1 MVDITMVTQR
11 FFRRRHPSQ
20 RLLGFRQ
27 WLLPQNCSAP
37 TRRLLQSQ
45 NKKTFQLM
53 IVRPDLM
60 VNRTWKFTLSNQTI
74 CTNLRSFDRERRFSS
89 CFARLLCVNR
99 LRIERT
105 TKFWLSKNRY
115 QFKLLAH
122 SQRGSFHGCFV
133 TAQVYR
139 AAEATTIVT
148 FCLWATVVD
157 EVTILIWVL
166 PPPTALGDARL
177 RQTRAGW
184 RVRTVGVIQPLIN
197 INACDVTLV
206 P

>member
-1 MVDITMVTQR
+1 MVDITMVKQR

-27 WLLPQNCSAP
+27 WLLPQYCSAP

-45 NKKTFQLM
+45 SKTSQLM
-53 IVRPDLM
+53 IARLDLI

-133 TAQVYR
+133 TALVYC

-148 FCLWATVVD
+148 FVYERQLWIRSQSWY
-157 EVTILIWVL
+157 EFCRL
-166 PPPTALGDARL
+166 PPRQRRNVASNSHRL
-177 RQTRAGW
+177 
-184 RVRTVGVIQPLIN
+184 
-197 INACDVTLV
+197 ACAHSRCYSTFN
-206 P
+206 